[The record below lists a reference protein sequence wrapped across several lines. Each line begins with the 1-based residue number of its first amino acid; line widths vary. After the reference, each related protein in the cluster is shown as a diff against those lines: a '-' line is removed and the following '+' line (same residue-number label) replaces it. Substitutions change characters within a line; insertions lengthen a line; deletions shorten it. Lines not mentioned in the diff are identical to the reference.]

1 MRQNEKY
8 IYTACFINRNE
19 LLSAME
25 ANGLSGQHLDRIIDC
40 PHVTLLFKPEDPME
54 AVFGEEVQVEVY
66 AYGNDAR
73 NEGLAV
79 NVVSDNV
86 VINEL
91 LQNVQVPHIT
101 VSVAEDARPVDTA
114 TIKFERT
121 ASFILKGVY
130 GGYPAS

>member
-1 MRQNEKY
+1 MKQIENY
-8 IYTACFINRNE
+8 IYTACFVNRDE

-25 ANGLSGQHLDRIIDC
+25 ANGLSGQHLNRIIDC
-40 PHVTLLFKPEDPME
+40 PHVTLLFRPDDPRE
-54 AVFGEEVQVEVY
+54 AVFGEEVMIEVY

-86 VINEL
+86 TINEL

-101 VSVAEDARPVDTA
+101 VSVAEGAKPVDTA
-114 TIKFERT
+114 AIKFEGT
-121 ASFILKGVY
+121 APFILKGVY